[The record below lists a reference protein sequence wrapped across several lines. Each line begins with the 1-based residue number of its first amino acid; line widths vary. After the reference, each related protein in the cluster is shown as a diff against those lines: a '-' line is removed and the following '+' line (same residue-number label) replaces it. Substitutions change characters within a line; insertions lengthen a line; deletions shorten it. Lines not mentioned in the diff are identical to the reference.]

1 MHTHPLLI
9 KSHLEQQIRAGIKT
23 QTRRTTGLEIVN
35 DSPDDWELAQMLTN
49 PELVIVS
56 SDDAPRKHIGLFA
69 EFKNNDTPC
78 FYCAKYPYGNIN
90 TLLWCKTKQNN
101 FIKKIDAQTWV
112 TIDDITVER
121 LQDITE
127 ADCIAEGV
135 ELAGFNNLY
144 KDYTNPRNIGFA
156 TAKQSFKTLIDSIH
170 GPALW
175 LQNPWVWV
183 TKFTYLPGFKFTTEP
198 ITSSSLSTIN
208 K

>member
-9 KSHLEQQIRAGIKT
+9 KNHLEQQIRAGIKN

-35 DSPDDWELAQMLTN
+35 QEPDCWNFVITYQGNPFSPVATN
-49 PELVIVS
+49 TPPKKQGTFALFREAVF
-56 SDDAPRKHIGLFA
+56 SDKQEHVEAKH
-69 EFKNNDTPC
+69 
-78 FYCAKYPYGNIN
+78 PYGNIN
-90 TLLWCKTKQNN
+90 TLLWAKKNY
-101 FIKKIDAQTWV
+101 FIKKIDAETWV

-144 KDYTNPRNIGFA
+144 KDYTNPGNIGFA

-198 ITSSSLSTIN
+198 ITSSTLPASN
-208 K
+208 